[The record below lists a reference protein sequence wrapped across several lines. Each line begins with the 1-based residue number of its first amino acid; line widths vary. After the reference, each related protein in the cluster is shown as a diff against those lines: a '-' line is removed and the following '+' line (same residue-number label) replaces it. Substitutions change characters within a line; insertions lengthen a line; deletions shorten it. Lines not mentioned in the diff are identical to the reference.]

1 MSYFVQ
7 ELRGDQL
14 VTVEISEAEF
24 KALVEAHAAS
34 VEASIG
40 PKEPLPF

>member
-1 MSYFVQ
+1 MSYFVE

-14 VTVEISEAEF
+14 VTVEISEAEHQ
-24 KALVEAHAAS
+24 ALIEAHEAS